1 MSRLVWVSAVL
12 ALVAVAALG
21 LRWALADFLL
31 DQFGS
36 LPDSLTRAQHPEDER
51 LASDRSE
58 SQHSSSRREAMERKQ
73 KRST

>member
-12 ALVAVAALG
+12 ALVVFAALG
-21 LRWALADFLL
+21 LRWALVDFLL

-36 LPDSLTRAQHPEDER
+36 VPDSLTRAQHPDDEC

-58 SQHSSSRREAMERKQ
+58 PVQSSLQSRGD
-73 KRST
+73 

>member
-1 MSRLVWVSAVL
+1 MSRLMWVSAVL
-12 ALVAVAALG
+12 ALVVVAAVA

-36 LPDSLTRAQHPEDER
+36 VPDSLTRARHTEDER

-58 SQHSSSRREAMERKQ
+58 PVQSSLESRGDRR
-73 KRST
+73 

>member
-1 MSRLVWVSAVL
+1 MSRFVWVSAVL

-36 LPDSLTRAQHPEDER
+36 LPDSFHKLCRGVLAAVCARRPRKENPRRR
-51 LASDRSE
+51 LPPARV
-58 SQHSSSRREAMERKQ
+58 
-73 KRST
+73 

>member
-1 MSRLVWVSAVL
+1 MSRLMWVSAVL
-12 ALVAVAALG
+12 ALVVLAG

-58 SQHSSSRREAMERKQ
+58 SLHSSSRREAMERKQ
-73 KRST
+73 RRST

>member
-1 MSRLVWVSAVL
+1 MSRLAWVSAVL
-12 ALVAVAALG
+12 LVAVAALG

-36 LPDSLTRAQHPEDER
+36 LPDSLTRAQHSEDER

-58 SQHSSSRREAMERKQ
+58 SLHSSSRREAMERK
-73 KRST
+73 KIRSP